1 MPKAFFFF
9 FKVSVC
15 ICEPLC
21 FSMICLSCIIRR
33 TYTVQ
38 SARSRFQKIYSVSC
52 TISHYMKLYMSTA
65 ASDGLPRVKA
75 RSPRLRTAT
84 AIMHPS
90 IILSILKG
98 TLANLII
105 DSPDAAVLRRGWN
118 NLLSLRMVW
127 PRASSALADKWGRG
141 GREKKKERGLKS
153 FIWRKKA
160 KHTGA
165 TRSGFV

>member
-1 MPKAFFFF
+1 MAETFFI
-9 FKVSVC
+9 VSE
-15 ICEPLC
+15 EPVHC
-21 FSMICLSCIIRR
+21 SMICLICLIGC

-65 ASDGLPRVKA
+65 MSDGLPCVKA
-75 RSPRLRTAT
+75 RSPRLHTAT

-90 IILSILKG
+90 ITLSILKG

-127 PRASSALADKWGRG
+127 PRASSALADKWGG
-141 GREKKKERGLKS
+141 GKKKTERKTERGLKS
-153 FIWRKKA
+153 FM
-160 KHTGA
+160 
-165 TRSGFV
+165 